1 MMDILFELFVKRL
14 IIRFFGLYSRYIFFK
29 IIGKKKTLEYLS
41 GENKK
46 QISNSNQDF
55 LNALVGLVSLS
66 VFVITILKIIDML
79 Y

>member
-1 MMDILFELFVKRL
+1 MMDILFDIFIKRL
-14 IIRFFGLYSRYIFFK
+14 IIRFFGLYSRYIFFRL
-29 IIGKKKTLEYLS
+29 IGKEKTLEYLS

-46 QISNSNQDF
+46 GIDNSSQDF

-66 VFVITILKIIDML
+66 AFVIIILKIIDMF